1 MSVLIFSLLD
11 VVRVM
16 KSVRKWD
23 RLRMYSKLR
32 SGKLNGRNFFGGQ
45 SVEDF
50 VYCATAPVG
59 QGLLIHEVS
68 RLHTTTNHGR

>member
-1 MSVLIFSLLD
+1 MSFVIFFYLLD

-16 KSVRKWD
+16 KSVGKWD

-32 SGKLNGRNFFGGQ
+32 SGKLNRRNILGGR

-50 VYCATAPVG
+50 FFFCDGPSG
-59 QGLLIHEVS
+59 PWPPHS
-68 RLHTTTNHGR
+68 RGF